1 MTVFISSILNYS
13 TSMVVDG
20 ATYHIS
26 FTNRGKPYNYG
37 YYVCGNDKL
46 AKALEKHP
54 EYGKYFRLQEEKK
67 VEPKVERVYNKVY
80 EEVKRTQEANKILVD
95 EYGVEKDQLKSKADA
110 LSIADKLN
118 IHFPN
123 LV

>member
-1 MTVFISSILNYS
+1 MTIFISSILNYS

-37 YYVCGNDKL
+37 YYVCSNDRL
-46 AKALEKHP
+46 AEALQKHP
-54 EYGKYFRLQEEKK
+54 DYGKYFRLQDEQKE
-67 VEPKVERVYNKVY
+67 EPKVERVYNKVY
-80 EEVKRTQEANKILVD
+80 ADVKRTQEANKILVE
-95 EYGVEKDQLKSKADA
+95 EYGFEKEQLKSKADA
-110 LSIADKLN
+110 LNAADKLN

-123 LV
+123 LA